1 MNFVLVS
8 PGMPHDGN
16 TIKERSLGGSETAA
30 IQLAEALAK
39 GKDPFGG
46 KNRVIVFSPCERPVA
61 VNEVQYLP
69 IQASAEYA
77 RGADIDVLIV
87 SRAADFLMH
96 PHNAKVCF
104 LWCHDL
110 ALRRTEGQVRGTMYQ
125 IDRVLLMSQF
135 QKEQYKEVYGI
146 PDEGIE
152 VIRNG
157 IDLSLFPA
165 PRKSIDKVK
174 GQMVYCARPER
185 GLENLV
191 RPGGIM
197 EQLAKEVPEA
207 TLLVA
212 HYDNTVEQMKSY
224 YEMLWSRC
232 KELPNVRLLG
242 SLTKKQLYDLY
253 SRSWLYVYPTP
264 SGMAQT
270 FDEISCIS
278 AMEARA
284 CGLPFLSTARGALK
298 ETVAPGTGV
307 LIPGDGFD
315 EDVQRRFV
323 KEIKRLYHDEIGW
336 QRLSREAYKQGISL
350 TWEPVAGRLTLLADE
365 IMAER
370 TSDPDRVYKQFLRV
384 SDIEMCREIE
394 KDHPLPLCEKEKK
407 FVAKGWAFT
416 ESPEAYREHYKLV
429 DAGATVD
436 HWEQSEGETRWLTL
450 RDFLRRNKGK
460 IKNVLDYGCWIGHQ
474 TIRAAN
480 ELPEAQFV
488 GVDVTP
494 RNIDL
499 ANECREKYAKGKNV
513 RFTVLDEMQI
523 LGMDAPPIAFEKYDL
538 VLCNEVLE
546 HVLDPGVLME
556 KLEQV
561 CKQGGTIFITTP
573 YGPWEAMSYES
584 FPYRC
589 HLRHYEMN
597 DLMDIF
603 GKKKDVQVFYRQVT
617 KDDLGTPCGHH
628 YVIYENDPGR
638 VTGTVNL
645 QRKLRWQAPRETVSV
660 CMIAYN
666 AESMLHRTLKSV
678 RKFAD
683 EVIIAVDPKTT
694 DSTRSIAECYG
705 ATVIDGLNP
714 MVVGFDEA
722 RNHSI
727 AQAKGDWILWID
739 SDEEML
745 SPSKLIKYLRPN
757 ILNAYGLQQH
767 HLSVDPPMNMK
778 PDLPMRLF
786 RNRKGM
792 RFYGVV
798 HEHPETEMNKGVG
811 YALVIS
817 DTWIAH
823 DGYLTEDVR
832 RNRFLRNIDLV
843 VRDRAKYPDRIL
855 GYFLWLRD
863 LIHLCRYRLE
873 QNNGTGPDAQVLG
886 WAREAQKLYEERYL
900 KAPNDP
906 MAPDALSYYSEANRL
921 LGEGVPMQVKLRVGN
936 EGEREF
942 MAQFRTSDAAAEFMA
957 TTMKSTVGKY
967 EGKYI

>member
-1 MNFVLVS
+1 MNFAIVS
-8 PGMPHDGN
+8 PGMRHDGN
-16 TIKERSLGGSETAA
+16 TLKERSLGGSETAA

-39 GKDPFGG
+39 GKDAFGG
-46 KNRVIVFSPCERPVA
+46 KNRVIVFSPCQQPIA
-61 VNEVQYLP
+61 VNDVQYLP
-69 IQASAEYA
+69 IQASSEYA

-87 SRAADFLMH
+87 SRASDFLSH

-110 ALRRTEGQVRGTMYQ
+110 ALQRAEGQVRGTMYQ
-125 IDRVLLMSQF
+125 TDRVLLMSQF
-135 QKEQYKEVYGI
+135 QKNQYKEVYGI

-165 PRKSIDKVK
+165 PRRSAEKVK

-197 EQLAKEVPEA
+197 EQLAGEVPEA

-212 HYDNTVEQMKSY
+212 HYDNTVDQMRAY
-224 YEMLWSRC
+224 YESLWSRC
-232 KELPNVRLLG
+232 HELPNVRLLG

-253 SRSWLYVYPTP
+253 SRSWLYIYPTP
-264 SGMAQT
+264 SPVAQT

-278 AMEARA
+278 AMEAQA

-298 ETVAPGTGV
+298 ETVSPGTGI
-307 LIPGDGFD
+307 LIPGDGHD
-315 EDVQRRFV
+315 EAVHRRFV
-323 KEIKRLYHDEIGW
+323 KEVKRLYHDDIGW
-336 QRLSREAYKQGISL
+336 QRLSREAYKQGVSL
-350 TWEPVAGRLTLLADE
+350 GWESVAERLTVLADE
-365 IMAER
+365 ILAER
-370 TSDPDRVYKQFLRV
+370 TSDPDRVYKHLLRV

-394 KDHPLPLCEKEKK
+394 KAHPLPLCDKEKA
-407 FVAKGWAFT
+407 FVAQGWAFT

-436 HWEQSEGETRWLTL
+436 HFEHSEYEMRWLTL

-480 ELPEAQFV
+480 EIPEAQFV
-488 GVDVTP
+488 GLDVTR
-494 RNIDL
+494 RNIEL
-499 ANECREKYAKGKNV
+499 AEECKKKYAKQGNV
-513 RFTVLDEMQI
+513 EFHVYDEMSQPI
-523 LGMDAPPIAFEKYDL
+523 LDIGTQYDL
-538 VLCNEVLE
+538 IVLNEVLE
-546 HVLDPGVLME
+546 HVLDPAALIARLE
-556 KLEQV
+556 KW
-561 CKQGGTIFITTP
+561 CNPGGTIFITVP
-573 YGPWEAMSYES
+573 YGPWEAMSYET
-584 FPYRC
+584 FPHRC

-603 GKKKDVQVFYRQVT
+603 GEKKDVQVFYRQVS
-617 KDDLGTPCGHH
+617 KDDLGVPCGHH
-628 YVIYENDPGR
+628 YVIYTNDPEKP
-638 VTGTVNL
+638 TGTVNL

-666 AESMLHRTLKSV
+666 AEAMLHRTLKSV
-678 RKFAD
+678 RRFAD

-705 ATVIDGLNP
+705 ATVIEGLNP
-714 MVVGFDEA
+714 MEVGFDEA
-722 RNHSI
+722 RNRSI

-739 SDEEML
+739 SDEEIL
-745 SPSKLIKYLRPN
+745 NPSKLLKYLRPN
-757 ILNAYGLQQH
+757 ILNAYGVQQH

-811 YALVIS
+811 YALILS

-843 VRDRAKYPDRIL
+843 VRDRAKYPDRML

-873 QNNGTGPDAQVLG
+873 QTNGSGPDAQVLG
-886 WAREAQKLYEERYL
+886 WAREAQRLYETRYL
-900 KAPNDP
+900 KASNDP
-906 MAPDALSYYSEANRL
+906 MAPDALAYYSEANRL
-921 LGEGVPMQVKLRVGN
+921 LNEGVPMQVKMRVGN

-942 MAQFRTSDAAAEFMA
+942 LAQFRTSDAAAEFMA
-957 TTMKSTVGKY
+957 HTMKSAVGKY
-967 EGKYI
+967 EGRYI

>member
-1 MNFVLVS
+1 MNFAIVS
-8 PGMPHDGN
+8 PGMQHDGN

-46 KNRVIVFSPCERPVA
+46 KNRVIVFSPCDRPVA
-61 VNEVQYLP
+61 VNDVQYLP
-69 IQASAEYA
+69 IQSSAEYA

-87 SRAADFLMH
+87 SRVTDFLAH

-110 ALRRTEGQVRGTMYQ
+110 ALRRTEGQVRGTVYQ
-125 IDRVLLMSQF
+125 IDRVLLMSRF
-135 QKEQYKEVYGI
+135 QKDQYKEVYGI

-165 PRKSIDKVK
+165 PRKSAEKVK

-191 RPGGIM
+191 RPGGVM

-212 HYDNTVEQMKSY
+212 HYDNTTEQMTPY

-232 KELPNVRLLG
+232 NELPNVRLLG

-264 SGMAQT
+264 SPVAQT

-278 AMEARA
+278 AMEAQA
-284 CGLPFLSTARGALK
+284 CGLPFLSTDRGALK
-298 ETVAPGTGV
+298 ETVTPGTGV
-307 LIPGDGFD
+307 LLSGNGYD
-315 EDVQRRFV
+315 EDMQRRFV

-336 QRLSREAYKQGISL
+336 QRLSRQAYKNAVSL
-350 TWEPVAGRLTLLADE
+350 GWEPVAERLTLLADE

-370 TSDPDRVYKQFLRV
+370 TSNPDRVYKQFLRV

-394 KDHPLPLCEKEKK
+394 AKHPLPLCEKETK
-407 FVAKGWAFT
+407 FVREGWAFT

-429 DAGATVD
+429 DAGATID
-436 HWEQSEGETRWLTL
+436 HFEMSEGEMRWLTL
-450 RDFLRRNKGK
+450 RDFLRRNKGE
-460 IKNVLDYGCWIGHQ
+460 IKSVLDYGCWIGHQ

-494 RNIDL
+494 RNIEL
-499 ANECREKYAKGKNV
+499 AEECKKKHAKQDNV
-513 RFTVLDEMQI
+513 SFQVYDEMSN
-523 LGMDAPPIAFEKYDL
+523 GPKDCTAYDL
-538 VLCNEVLE
+538 VVLTEVLE
-546 HVLDPGVLME
+546 HVLDPD
-556 KLEQV
+556 KLIAELEAA
-561 CKQGGTIFITTP
+561 CKPGGTIFITVP
-573 YGPWEAMSYES
+573 YGPWEAMSYDT
-584 FPYRC
+584 FPHRC

-603 GKKKDVQVFYRQVT
+603 GAKKDVQVFYRQVT

-628 YVIYENDPGR
+628 YVIYENDPEKP
-638 VTGTVNL
+638 TGKINVD
-645 QRKLRWQAPRETVSV
+645 RKLRWQAPRETVSV

-683 EVIIAVDPKTT
+683 EVIIAVDPKTI
-694 DSTRSIAECYG
+694 DSTRSIAGCYG

-714 MVVGFDEA
+714 MVAGFDEA

-727 AQAKGDWILWID
+727 AQAKGDWILWVD
-739 SDEEML
+739 SDEEIL
-745 SPSKLIKYLRPN
+745 NPSKLIKYLRPN
-757 ILNAYGLQQH
+757 ILNAYGVQQH

-786 RNRKGM
+786 RNRKGV
-792 RFYGVV
+792 RFFGVV
-798 HEHPETEMNKGVG
+798 HEHPETELNKGVG
-811 YALVIS
+811 YALVLS

-832 RNRFLRNIDLV
+832 RSRFLRNIDLV
-843 VRDRAKYPDRIL
+843 VRDRAKYPDRML

-873 QNNGTGPDAQVLG
+873 QNNGSGPDQQVLG
-886 WAREAQKLYEERYL
+886 WAREAQRLYEERYL
-900 KAPNDP
+900 KAPQDP

-936 EGEREF
+936 EGEQEF
-942 MAQFRTSDAAAEFMA
+942 LAQFRTSDAAAEFMA
-957 TTMKSTVGKY
+957 NTMKVTVGKY
-967 EGKYI
+967 EGRYI

>member
-1 MNFVLVS
+1 MNFVIVS
-8 PGMPHDGN
+8 PGMEHTGN
-16 TIKERSLGGSETAA
+16 TIKEKSLGGSETAA

-39 GKDPFGG
+39 QKDPFGG
-46 KNRVIVFSPCERPVA
+46 KNRIVVFSPCEMPVT

-69 IQASAEYA
+69 IQAAAEYA

-87 SRAADFLMH
+87 SRSPEFLAH

-110 ALRRTEGQVRGTMYQ
+110 ALRRIEGAVRGVIYQ
-125 IDRVLLMSQF
+125 IDRVLLLSKF
-135 QKEQYKEVYGI
+135 QKEQYKQVYGI
-146 PDEGIE
+146 SDEGIE

-157 IDLSLFPA
+157 VDLSLFPA
-165 PRKSIDKVK
+165 PRKTTEKVK
-174 GQMVYCARPER
+174 GQMVYAARPER

-197 EQLAKEVPEA
+197 EQLSTEVPEA
-207 TLLVA
+207 VLYVA
-212 HYDNTVEQMKSY
+212 HYDNTVEQMRSY
-224 YEMLWSRC
+224 YEMLWQRC
-232 KELPNVRLLG
+232 RELPNVRLLG

-264 SGMAQT
+264 AGISRE

-278 AMEARA
+278 AMEAAA
-284 CGLPFLSTARGALK
+284 CGMPFLSTNRGALS
-298 ETVAPGTGV
+298 ETVASGTGV

-323 KEIKRLYHDEIGW
+323 REIKRLFHDEIGW
-336 QRLSREAYKQGISL
+336 QRLSRASYAHGATL
-350 TWEPVAGRLTLLADE
+350 GWGPVAERLTLLADE

-370 TSDPDRVYKQFLRV
+370 SSDPNRLYKHFFRL
-384 SDIEMCREIE
+384 SDIEMCRNLE
-394 KDHPLPLCEKEKK
+394 KDDALLLCDKEKK
-407 FVAKGWAFT
+407 FVQEGWAFT

-436 HWEQSEGETRWLTL
+436 HYEQSESEMRWITL

-460 IKNVLDYGCWIGHQ
+460 IKRVLDYGCWIGHQ

-480 ELPEAQFV
+480 ELPEAQFL
-488 GVDVTP
+488 GLDVTL
-494 RNIDL
+494 RNIEL
-499 ANECREKYAKGKNV
+499 AYECRGKHAKHGNV
-513 RFTVLDEMQI
+513 DFAVFDEMS
-523 LGMDAPPIAFEKYDL
+523 GSEFNPKDERFDL
-538 VLCNEVLE
+538 VVLNEVLE
-546 HVLDPGVLME
+546 HVLDPAALIAR
-556 KLEQV
+556 LERW
-561 CKQGGTIFITTP
+561 CAPGGTIFITVP
-573 YGPWEAMSYES
+573 FGPWEAMSYET
-584 FPYRC
+584 FPHRC

-603 GKKKDVQVFYRQVT
+603 GQKKNVQVFYRQVT
-617 KDDLGTPCGHH
+617 KDDIGTPCGHH
-628 YVIYENDPGR
+628 YVIYENDPEKP
-638 VTGTVNL
+638 TGEINL
-645 QRKLRWQAPRETVSV
+645 QRKMRWQAPRETVSV

-678 RKFAD
+678 RRFAD
-683 EVIIAVDPKTT
+683 EIIIALDPKTS
-694 DSTRSIAECYG
+694 DSTKAIAESHG
-705 ATVIDGLNP
+705 AKVIEGLNP
-714 MVVGFDEA
+714 MIAGFDDA
-722 RNHSI
+722 RNRSI
-727 AQAKGDWILWID
+727 EQAKGDWILWID
-739 SDEEML
+739 SDEEFL
-745 SPSKLIKYLRPN
+745 NPTKLIKYLRPN
-757 ILNAYGLQQH
+757 ILNAYGIQQH

-811 YALVIS
+811 YALVLS

-843 VRDRAKYPDRIL
+843 VRDRAKYPDRML

-873 QNNGTGPDAQVLG
+873 QTNGNGPDAQILG
-886 WAREAQKLYEERYL
+886 WAKEAQRLYEERYL
-900 KAPNDP
+900 ENPNDP

-921 LGEGVPMQVKLRVGN
+921 LGEGVPMRVRLTIGN

-942 MAQFRTSDAAAEFMA
+942 MAQFRSSAAAANFMLHA
-957 TTMKSTVGKY
+957 MKSMVGKY

>member
-1 MNFVLVS
+1 MNFVIIS
-8 PGMPHDGN
+8 PGMSHDGT

-39 GKDPFGG
+39 GKDTFGG
-46 KNRVIVFSPCERPVA
+46 KNRVIVFSPCDRPIA

-87 SRAADFLMH
+87 SRAADFLAH

-110 ALRRTEGQVRGTMYQ
+110 ALQRTEGQVRGTMYQ

-135 QKEQYKEVYGI
+135 QKNQYKEVYGI

-165 PRKSIDKVK
+165 PRKSAEKVK

-212 HYDNTVEQMKSY
+212 HYDNTVDQMRAY
-224 YEMLWSRC
+224 YESLWSRC
-232 KELPNVRLLG
+232 NELPNVRMLG

-253 SRSWLYVYPTP
+253 SRSWLYIYPTP
-264 SGMAQT
+264 SPVAQT

-278 AMEARA
+278 AMEAAA

-307 LIPGDGFD
+307 LLPGDGYD

-323 KEIKRLYHDEIGW
+323 KEVKRLYHDEIGW
-336 QRLSREAYKQGISL
+336 QRLSRAAYSHGL
-350 TWEPVAGRLTLLADE
+350 TLGWEPVAERLTVLSDE

-370 TSDPDRVYKQFLRV
+370 TSDPDRVYKHLLRV

-394 KDHPLPLCEKEKK
+394 KAHPLPLCEKEKK
-407 FVAKGWAFT
+407 FVREGWAFT

-429 DAGATVD
+429 DAGATVG
-436 HWEQSEGETRWLTL
+436 HWEQSEGEMRWLTL

-480 ELPEAQFV
+480 ELPEATFF

-494 RNIDL
+494 RNIEL
-499 ANECREKYAKGKNV
+499 AEECKAKYAKHGNV
-513 RFTVLDEMQI
+513 EFHVYDEMSD
-523 LGMDAPPIAFEKYDL
+523 GPKDGDTYDL
-538 VLCNEVLE
+538 IILNEVLE
-546 HVLDPGVLME
+546 HVLDPAALIE
-556 KLEQV
+556 RLESW
-561 CKQGGTIFITTP
+561 CNPGGTIFITVP
-573 YGPWEAMSYES
+573 YGPWEAMSYET
-584 FPYRC
+584 FPHRC

-597 DLMDIF
+597 DLLDIF
-603 GKKKDVQVFYRQVT
+603 GQKKDVQVFYRQVT
-617 KDDLGTPCGHH
+617 KDDLGSPCGHH
-628 YVIYENDPGR
+628 YVIYTNDPEKP
-638 VTGTVNL
+638 TGKVNL
-645 QRKLRWQAPRETVSV
+645 ERKLRWQAPRETVSV

-714 MVVGFDEA
+714 MEAGFDEA
-722 RNHSI
+722 RNRSI

-745 SPSKLIKYLRPN
+745 NPSKLVKYLRPN
-757 ILNAYGLQQH
+757 ILNAYGVQQH

-792 RFYGVV
+792 KFYGVV
-798 HEHPETEMNKGVG
+798 HEHPETELNKGVG
-811 YALVIS
+811 YALVLS

-832 RNRFLRNIDLV
+832 RSRFLRNIDLV
-843 VRDRAKYPDRIL
+843 VRDRAKYPDRML

-873 QNNGTGPDAQVLG
+873 QNNGSGPDAQVLG
-886 WAREAQKLYEERYL
+886 WAREAQRLYEGRYL
-900 KAPNDP
+900 KAQNDP
-906 MAPDALSYYSEANRL
+906 MAPDALAYYSEANRL
-921 LGEGVPMQVKLRVGN
+921 LGEGVPMQVKMRVGN

-957 TTMKSTVGKY
+957 NTMKSAVGKY
-967 EGKYI
+967 EGRYV

>member
-1 MNFVLVS
+1 MNFVIVS
-8 PGMPHDGN
+8 PGIAHDGN

-30 IQLAEALAK
+30 IQLAEAFAK

-46 KNRVIVFSPCERPVA
+46 KNRVIVFSPCERPIA
-61 VNEVQYLP
+61 VNDVQYLP

-87 SRAADFLMH
+87 SRVTDFLMH

-110 ALRRTEGQVRGTMYQ
+110 ALRRAEGQVRGTMYQ

-135 QKEQYKEVYGI
+135 QKAQYKEVYGI

-165 PRKSIDKVK
+165 PRKSAEKVK

-212 HYDNTVEQMKSY
+212 HYDNTTEQMKPY
-224 YEMLWSRC
+224 YEALWTRC
-232 KELPNVRLLG
+232 NELKNVRLLG

-253 SRSWLYVYPTP
+253 SRSWLYAYPTP
-264 SGMAQT
+264 SPIAQT

-278 AMEARA
+278 AMEAQA

-307 LIPGDGFD
+307 LIPGDGYD

-323 KEIKRLYHDEIGW
+323 KEIKRLYNDEIGW
-336 QRLSREAYKQGISL
+336 QRLSREAYKQGASL
-350 TWEPVAGRLTLLADE
+350 AWEPVAERLTVLADE

-370 TSDPDRVYKQFLRV
+370 TSDPDRVYKQFFRV

-394 KDHPLPLCEKEKK
+394 KSHPLPLCGKEKE
-407 FVAKGWAFT
+407 FVREGWAFT

-429 DAGATVD
+429 DAGASVD
-436 HWEQSEGETRWLTL
+436 HFEQSEGEMRWLTL

-460 IKNVLDYGCWIGHQ
+460 IKSVLDYGCWIGHQ

-480 ELPEAQFV
+480 EIPEAIFM
-488 GVDVTP
+488 GIDVTQ
-494 RNIDL
+494 RNIEL
-499 ANECREKYAKGKNV
+499 ANECREKYAKYKNV
-513 RFTVLDEMQI
+513 DFAVADEMS
-523 LGMDAPPIAFEKYDL
+523 LSENDAPPYGGPYDL
-538 VLCNEVLE
+538 VILNEVLE
-546 HVLDPGVLME
+546 HVLEPD
-556 KLEQV
+556 KLIAELESA
-561 CKQGGTIFITTP
+561 CKPGGTIFITVP
-573 YGPWEAMSYES
+573 YGPWEAMSYET
-584 FPYRC
+584 FPHRC

-603 GKKKDVQVFYRQVT
+603 GEKKNVQVFFRQVS

-628 YVIYENDPGR
+628 YVIYENDPEKP
-638 VTGTVNL
+638 TGTVNL

-683 EVIIAVDPKTT
+683 EAIIAVDPKTT

-705 ATVIDGLNP
+705 ATVIEGLNP
-714 MVVGFDEA
+714 MVSGFDEA

-727 AQAKGDWILWID
+727 EKAKGDWILWID
-739 SDEEML
+739 SDEEIL
-745 SPSKLIKYLRPN
+745 NPSKLVKYMRPN

-832 RNRFLRNIDLV
+832 RSRFLRNIDLV
-843 VRDRAKYPDRIL
+843 VRDRAKYPDRML

-873 QNNGTGPDAQVLG
+873 QNNGSGPDPQVRG
-886 WAREAQKLYEERYL
+886 WAAEAQRLYEERYL
-900 KAPNDP
+900 KAPHDP
-906 MAPDALSYYSEANRL
+906 MAQDALAYYSEANRL
-921 LGEGVPMQVKLRVGN
+921 LGEGVPMQVKMRVGN

-942 MAQFRTSDAAAEFMA
+942 MAQFRTSEAAAEFMA
-957 TTMKSTVGKY
+957 NTMKSAVGKY